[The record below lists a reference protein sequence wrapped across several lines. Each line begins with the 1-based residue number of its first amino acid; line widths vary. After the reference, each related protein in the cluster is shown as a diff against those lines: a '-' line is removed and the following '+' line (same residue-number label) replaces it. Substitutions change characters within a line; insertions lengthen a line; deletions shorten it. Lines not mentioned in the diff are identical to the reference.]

1 MAKFRIADFHDKS
14 VSREKRILLTRATE
28 ERVTSTL
35 QNPQLAIVPLG
46 EGSCLTQNQ
55 TSICCLRP
63 VWPSQKIEFVFPA
76 SLETMRWGLGSI
88 PLRCSVGYGETWQA
102 AR

>member
-28 ERVTSTL
+28 ERVTPTL

-46 EGSCLTQNQ
+46 GSSCLTQNK
-55 TSICCLRP
+55 TSICCP
-63 VWPSQKIEFVFPA
+63 GPMVAVTED
-76 SLETMRWGLGSI
+76 
-88 PLRCSVGYGETWQA
+88 
-102 AR
+102 